1 MYSLN
6 AATGDVAWSQ
16 MIGYSQLASVFV
28 NRAFSGAAS
37 GRGGYEISIWFEG
50 PYEDGDNL
58 VFLIKGSMTGDPVT
72 LERKESQGLISING
86 NTGKV
91 NYQAKFSVFGKPGK
105 GYAILG
111 VGALNDLNDGYPAP
125 IEIGNT
131 IIAAGDELVVAVD
144 KSSGKIKWQTQ
155 TPGLVTDL
163 TEQDGALVAQIGKMV
178 VSTAMDDKG
187 KMKTKST
194 GAKPFGFAVID
205 VGSGSMKWSNTDFKV
220 DPTLAM
226 AGHVDD
232 NVLYGCDGEKLYA
245 LSLADGK
252 FKWKFDIKKEGK
264 AGKITGDKAWAVKVE
279 KSSFSGF
286 GSTTTTTSW
295 SDPRLI
301 LRAEN
306 RGGHFMVFGDKAIM
320 RVDKDG
326 TLVWTHAWKYDN
338 DQRNLLFDPTFVGAN
353 DDIVYACKGFHGID
367 GKTGEV
373 KWADKDVKG
382 EFYLVSDD
390 LLVVEHKDK
399 VRGYS
404 LK

>member
-6 AATGDVAWSQ
+6 AANGEVAWSQ
-16 MIGYSQLASVFV
+16 MIGYSQGASVFV
-28 NRAFSGAAS
+28 NKAFSAAAD
-37 GRGGYEISIWFEG
+37 GRGGYEISVWFEG

-58 VFLIKGSMTGDPVT
+58 IFLIKGMATGDPVT
-72 LERKESQGLISING
+72 LERKESEGFLSINT

-91 NYQAKFSVFGKPGK
+91 NYQAKFRILPKKPGK

-111 VGALNDLNDGYPAP
+111 VGALNDLNDGYPEA

-131 IIAAGDELVVAVD
+131 IIAAGDESLVAVD
-144 KSSGKIKWQTQ
+144 KSSGQIKWQTQ

-163 TEQDGALVAQIGKMV
+163 NEQDGALVAQIGKMV

-205 VGSGSMKWSNTDFKV
+205 VGSGSIKWSNTEFKV

-226 AGHVDD
+226 AGHVSD

-245 LSLADGK
+245 LSLSDGK
-252 FKWKFDIKKEGK
+252 FKWQFDIKKEGK

-286 GSTTTTTSW
+286 GSTTTTTTW
-295 SDPRLI
+295 SFHRLRRQGDHPRRQGRDPRLDPCMEVRQRPEESAVRSY
-301 LRAEN
+301 LRRRQRRHRLRLQRLSRHRRQDR
-306 RGGHFMVFGDKAIM
+306 RGQVGGQGCQRGVLPGDRRPVGGRAQGQGERLFSEIAIA
-320 RVDKDG
+320 G
-326 TLVWTHAWKYDN
+326 
-338 DQRNLLFDPTFVGAN
+338 
-353 DDIVYACKGFHGID
+353 
-367 GKTGEV
+367 
-373 KWADKDVKG
+373 
-382 EFYLVSDD
+382 
-390 LLVVEHKDK
+390 
-399 VRGYS
+399 
-404 LK
+404 